1 MKLAGSLLKPL
12 ALGLGAAGLGAG
24 AYGLGR
30 KQGFDSYNPPQII
43 DHLAASIQKAR
54 PDLTL
59 NQVYYEAT
67 KAFDKAVGNNTE
79 VTNNF
84 MYGIDADKQDT
95 WESIKLN
102 PRKQY
107 GYELIER
114 EDIPSGLG
122 GNIYQQNGKWV
133 QGTPWQNGQSFP
145 IY

>member
-1 MKLAGSLLKPL
+1 MKFAGSLLRPL
-12 ALGLGAAGLGAG
+12 AMGLGVVGLGTG

-30 KQGFDSYNPPQII
+30 KQGFDSYNPPQVI
-43 DHLAASIQKAR
+43 DHLAASIQEAR

-59 NQVYYEAT
+59 NQVYYEAA
-67 KAFDKAVGNNTE
+67 KAFDNAVGNGKE

-95 WESIKLN
+95 WERMELN

-107 GYELIER
+107 GYELIKR
-114 EDIPSGLG
+114 EDSPLVPQ

-133 QGTPWQNGQSFP
+133 QGTPWEDGQSFTV
-145 IY
+145 Y